1 MAAAGQAG
9 DERAVA
15 VAAAT
20 DEAGASRSLLTF
32 PGAWA
37 AIAGGGGGSGNLPPG
52 VWGMLSPAAG
62 RNLLAVLNS
71 VPAVLGTG
79 TLRALGAR
87 VELAG
92 QDSRLVAGGWLRA
105 YGLIPAGVR
114 RVE

>member
-1 MAAAGQAG
+1 VAAAGQAG

-32 PGAWA
+32 PGSVVAGNRGLQPTGNITSLVRRDV
-37 AIAGGGGGSGNLPPG
+37 IARCGP
-52 VWGMLSPAAG
+52 
-62 RNLLAVLNS
+62 NLLAMLNS
-71 VPAVLGTG
+71 VPAMLGTG

-105 YGLIPAGVR
+105 HGLIPAGGDLR
-114 RVE
+114 